1 MVWNDRSIIKRVQ
14 QVLLAC
20 TERGQYDPGEG
31 PKGQFTG
38 RNSHPI
44 DAGTENYHMG
54 AGVNKKKSES
64 WPGDMT
70 KCICT
75 CQWYRYIYI
84 YWLIV
89 IRVLSTSLFT
99 NMCIKILPAS
109 VCCLC
114 REIVF
119 AAFICIFFSFLW
131 KRKCFSLKGTRS
143 GVEMA
148 IDCNWK
154 VTKMASY
161 TPQRLSE
168 IGTVGDFIL
177 YGLCSRKDKQFLVIH
192 IFKTIW
198 T

>member
-1 MVWNDRSIIKRVQ
+1 M
-14 QVLLAC
+14 LLAC

-84 YWLIV
+84 L
-89 IRVLSTSLFT
+89 
-99 NMCIKILPAS
+99 
-109 VCCLC
+109 
-114 REIVF
+114 
-119 AAFICIFFSFLW
+119 
-131 KRKCFSLKGTRS
+131 
-143 GVEMA
+143 
-148 IDCNWK
+148 IDCD
-154 VTKMASY
+154 TCF
-161 TPQRLSE
+161 E
-168 IGTVGDFIL
+168 
-177 YGLCSRKDKQFLVIH
+177 H
-192 IFKTIW
+192 ISVYKYVH
-198 T
+198 